1 MEENENILD
10 KITELFGVVP
20 GTMNIL
26 EEQIDIDIQ
35 MNYFDSSRKLKKKK
49 IPENIIEESEKLFHE
64 TTSLEEKKQILL
76 CLASLD
82 EVEAYRTIE
91 KFQKT
96 DDDLLKDWSTL
107 ALKESRMLIESKL
120 LNENQV
126 FISTGLGG
134 KGDKLRYFV
143 IFLGNNTSEF
153 SDLHK
158 KIIKNEF
165 DFVLAK
171 YNSEVEAYDFHESI
185 ATVLAVVPMSS
196 PVKTVFEEGLIE
208 CNNYGN
214 FLNSDFIITNVKK
227 LSFDEI
233 KEFVNQQKDN
243 NNINKIQ

>member
-1 MEENENILD
+1 MKENENILD
-10 KITELFGVVP
+10 KITEIFGVVP

-35 MNYFDSSRKLKKKK
+35 MSYFDSSRKLKKKK
-49 IPENIIEESEKLFHE
+49 LPDNIIEESDKLFSE
-64 TTSLEEKKQILL
+64 TTSLEEKKDMLL
-76 CLASLD
+76 LLASLD
-82 EVEAYRTIE
+82 KVEAFRTIE

-96 DDDLLKDWSTL
+96 QDELLKDWTTL

-120 LNENQV
+120 MNENQV

-134 KGDKLRYFV
+134 KDGKLRYFV
-143 IFLGNNTSEF
+143 IFLGHKITEF

-165 DFVLAK
+165 DFALAK
-171 YNSEVEAYDFHESI
+171 HNSEIEAYEFFESM
-185 ATVLAVVPMSS
+185 ATILALVPLSS
-196 PVKTVFEEGLIE
+196 PVKSVFEDGLLE

-214 FLNSDFIITNVKK
+214 FLNSEFIITNVKK

-233 KEFVNQQKDN
+233 KEFIEQKKDN
-243 NNINKIQ
+243 NSININ